1 MNDNIHQIK
10 FVPNNVEGQ
19 TFIKSLRKFLRNTP
33 NGVSVRGR
41 GPRKVFTGFLGKSHR
56 NLRQDLPLSVATHFT
71 VYITEKPKFRY
82 VKQTKTVTDYVKTP
96 TKWATPQMRANFQSG
111 TLV

>member
-1 MNDNIHQIK
+1 MGMNDTINQIK
-10 FVPNNVEGQ
+10 NVPNNVEGQ

-41 GPRKVFTGFLGKSHR
+41 GPRKPFVSHTR
-56 NLRQDLPLSVATHFT
+56 SHERLRQDLPLKNATQLD
-71 VYITEKPKFRY
+71 PPPWGNG
-82 VKQTKTVTDYVKTP
+82 YVKTP